1 MNAPRWSWRDDV
13 MFVVLLGK
21 IVMWS
26 VERQDESASD
36 RQRSP
41 IAAHMIRTL
50 LTDSRR
56 LPASASTT
64 RGSNSRAQATFQCPK
79 PCCYHPDWMLQLCIL
94 TSNRIRLSI
103 RIVRMHR
110 RLRDRDVSPLTA

>member
-1 MNAPRWSWRDDV
+1 

-36 RQRSP
+36 RQRSR

-56 LPASASTT
+56 FASLGFDDPGLKFS
-64 RGSNSRAQATFQCPK
+64 
-79 PCCYHPDWMLQLCIL
+79 H
-94 TSNRIRLSI
+94 TSNIS
-103 RIVRMHR
+103 M
-110 RLRDRDVSPLTA
+110 P